1 MRPLNL
7 IIADNV
13 KKYREELNLT
23 QYKLT
28 RLLGNIDSRYIY
40 KIERGKL
47 NLTIEELGK
56 LAKALNV
63 EVIDMVE
70 DWSDY
75 EINDAIKEADEN
87 ERWG

>member
-28 RLLGNIDSRYIY
+28 RLLGNVDSRYIY
-40 KIERGKL
+40 KIEHGKL

-63 EVIDMVE
+63 EVLDLVE
-70 DWSDY
+70 DW
-75 EINDAIKEADEN
+75 EELE
-87 ERWG
+87 